1 MQVCTF
7 KVLDL
12 PGSLALPGCGSFR
25 PKWIFPS
32 SDGSRYGFRSNHFR
46 RGGVATDW
54 PQLQQLR
61 NQEYELKKE
70 ALENVVNQKLL
81 EAETKKKGITV
92 EALWEQE
99 VDSKVGEP
107 SDAEV
112 QAYYLGQKEK
122 LNRPFDE
129 VKAQLRQALKQARIQ
144 PARR

>member
-1 MQVCTF
+1 MT
-7 KVLDL
+7 
-12 PGSLALPGCGSFR
+12 A
-25 PKWIFPS
+25 
-32 SDGSRYGFRSNHFR
+32 
-46 RGGVATDW
+46 VATVSGQIISEEEVLQLIG

-61 NQEYELKKE
+61 NQEYELKKQ